1 MWWDLVEKYQLVHRP
16 NDRHAPD
23 YASKIHIVSAPAYYH
38 NYLMGEL
45 FANQVLHAIARDV
58 LIGAEPSKASFVGNK
73 AVGDFLKARIFTPG
87 RSLDWNGLTKY
98 ATGDVLNARA
108 FAAEIGRE

>member
-1 MWWDLVEKYQLVHRP
+1 MHRP
-16 NDRHAPD
+16 DGRSAPD

-45 FANQVLHAIARDV
+45 FANQVLHAIARDALNGV
-58 LIGAEPSKASFVGNK
+58 DPAKASFVGNK

-87 RSLDWNGLTKY
+87 RSLDWNGLTKF
-98 ATGDVLNARA
+98 ATGEVLNAKA

>member
-1 MWWDLVEKYQLVHRP
+1 MVHRP
-16 NDRHAPD
+16 AGRQLPD

-45 FANQVLHAIARDV
+45 FADQVLHAIARDV
-58 LIGAEPSKASFVGNK
+58 LQGVDPSRASFVGNK
-73 AVGDFLKARIFTPG
+73 AVGDFLKTRVFEPG
-87 RSLDWNGLTKY
+87 RSLDWNGLTRH
-98 ATGDVLNARA
+98 ATGEELSAKA